1 MLLQFA
7 GSSWD
12 ELKYI
17 RQAVG
22 FLVSK
27 HFRQHNFLFLGC
39 VVDRR
44 TIYVSYLRSIVRKS
58 FGMRD
63 GETV

>member
-1 MLLQFA
+1 VILLISWNWEFYIEAPLYLFQHA

-22 FLVSK
+22 FLVCE
-27 HFRQHNFLFLGC
+27 LFL
-39 VVDRR
+39 
-44 TIYVSYLRSIVRKS
+44 
-58 FGMRD
+58 
-63 GETV
+63 